1 MELIVLAVIILV
13 AVWYGLFKPVETVAH
28 AIDDEV
34 QVLAAER
41 KAENISRLSELKVSE
56 EQVKSAQE
64 NLARLSSIKL

>member
-1 MELIVLAVIILV
+1 MELIIIAVVILV

-41 KAENISRLSELKVSE
+41 KAENIGRLSEIKVTD
-56 EQVKSAQE
+56 EQVKAAQS
-64 NLARLSSIKL
+64 NLSRLSSIKL